1 MIRPSVVPRLE
12 RFQDIDTDPTG
23 ELILSAF
30 VCAGA
35 IDRDVVYVSTPI
47 TTGPLLIEF
56 ASDASQQRSQA
67 EVIRANIAGAKDIT
81 ERARSAFPNELIIE
95 PTSLRD
101 VVAYEQYDYHRLWCA
116 LIERYVNVVV
126 FNDGWQYSTGCATE
140 FATAV
145 LTGARI
151 LDHHLNDMPILEA
164 TLMLEEASS
173 SLYQSGRPV
182 ETHELVLSAVRA
194 QGVSG

>member
-1 MIRPSVVPRLE
+1 MIRPSVVHRLE
-12 RFQDIDTDPTG
+12 RFQDVDTDPTG

-35 IDRDVVYVSTPI
+35 IDREVVYVSTPI
-47 TTGPLLIEF
+47 TTGALLIEST
-56 ASDASQQRSQA
+56 SDASRHRSQA
-67 EVIRANIAGAKDIT
+67 EVIRANIAGAKAVT

-101 VVAYEQYDYHRLWCA
+101 VGDYEQFDYHRLWCA
-116 LIERYVNVVV
+116 LIERFVNVVV

-145 LTGARI
+145 LAGARI
-151 LDHHLNDMPILEA
+151 LDHHLNDMPIPDA
-164 TLMLEEASS
+164 ARMLEEASS
-173 SLYQSGRPV
+173 SLEQAGRSA

-194 QGVSG
+194 QIVSG